1 METIF
6 QRLKQKKMYYQ
17 YVKLLMRIHESPHYQ
32 TGLKYLVLQHR
43 RLDSPSTKRQRER
56 TTSNLFG
63 INPPTEPEKPAP
75 ARTHPGVM
83 PIAQF
88 RVSANLRAAPDEFL
102 IMRPLS
108 CKRSN
113 FPSPSTLTNCTN

>member
-63 INPPTEPEKPAP
+63 INPPTEPEKSGPRANP
-75 ARTHPGVM
+75 PRRDADRAISSICKSPRRSR
-83 PIAQF
+83 
-88 RVSANLRAAPDEFL
+88 RVFNHAAPF
-102 IMRPLS
+102 MQ
-108 CKRSN
+108 
-113 FPSPSTLTNCTN
+113 TQ